1 MERQPLEI
9 RIQHRLN
16 LLETCLCDNLHLR
29 DPDGVQTLIQKIA
42 VHDHILSDADRDYAQ
57 SAQRILDEQIPY
69 DGS

>member
-1 MERQPLEI
+1 MESQPIET

-42 VHDHILSDADRDYAQ
+42 VHDSVISDEDREYAL

>member
-1 MERQPLEI
+1 MESQPIET

-42 VHDHILSDADRDYAQ
+42 VHDHILTDADRDYAM

-69 DGS
+69 DGT

>member
-16 LLETCLCDNLHLR
+16 LLEVALCDNLHLS

-42 VHDHILSDADRDYAQ
+42 VHDSVISDEDREYAL

>member
-16 LLETCLCDNLHLR
+16 LLEVALCDNLHLT

-42 VHDHILSDADRDYAQ
+42 VHDSVISDEDREYAL

>member
-16 LLETCLCDNLHLR
+16 LLEVALCDNLHLT

-42 VHDHILSDADRDYAQ
+42 VHDSVISNEDREYAL

>member
-16 LLETCLCDNLHLR
+16 LLEVALCDNLHLT

-42 VHDHILSDADRDYAQ
+42 VHDSVISDEDREYALG
-57 SAQRILDEQIPY
+57 AQRILDEQIPY

>member
-16 LLETCLCDNLHLR
+16 LLEVALCDNLHLS

-42 VHDHILSDADRDYAQ
+42 VHDSVISDEDRQYAL

>member
-1 MERQPLEI
+1 MEREPIEI

-16 LLETCLCDNLHLR
+16 LLEVALCDNLHLR
-29 DPDGVQTLIQKIA
+29 EPDGVQALIQKIA
-42 VHDHILSDADRDYAQ
+42 VHDAILTKADRDYAQ